1 MINTQSRRKLCIN
14 NYGKIVVEMEVVIL
28 LINGSGRT
36 QCHKSNHYCPIAIN
50 ATAWPFAI

>member
-14 NYGKIVVEMEVVIL
+14 NYVKIVVEMEVVIL